1 MVLRISFTRGPRSM
15 PWWSALAVNRVISDS
30 PYTLSATIFHGL
42 PCALACATRRP
53 VPTTAKHAAA
63 RWDAVLNR
71 SSVTWML
78 PSLLRGTDSIDIP
91 SARPVRV
98 SSRRGGRE
106 RLTRILANRSG
117 RGLVRPGHRDRL
129 DDRKQVQSGVRAGR
143 VRERALLDGLILRCE
158 PDLVLVQMLRPRADG
173 EDLDVRVG
181 AFAHPVQ
188 LPACRAAAGAR
199 AAHLLH
205 REEPLADV
213 LRRYNVL
220 DHHLHLSL

>member
-78 PSLLRGTDSIDIP
+78 PSLLRGTDSIDTP
-91 SARPVRV
+91 SARGAPRSRQQPQRRTRAADTNPSEPLRSRAPPGHHDRLGGRQQGTYRARGPRLLVDRPELRCG
-98 SSRRGGRE
+98 RRG
-106 RLTRILANRSG
+106 
-117 RGLVRPGHRDRL
+117 
-129 DDRKQVQSGVRAGR
+129 
-143 VRERALLDGLILRCE
+143 
-158 PDLVLVQMLRPRADG
+158 
-173 EDLDVRVG
+173 
-181 AFAHPVQ
+181 
-188 LPACRAAAGAR
+188 PARQKAECLG
-199 AAHLLH
+199 
-205 REEPLADV
+205 
-213 LRRYNVL
+213 
-220 DHHLHLSL
+220 